1 MIIRVLQMGKDG
13 AGLARY
19 LFGAGKANEHTNQ
32 RMIAG
37 SPSLYG
43 EWGNSNLTRKEASHL
58 GRLMEANWRRQYAP
72 ELALSATGPGG
83 VATGVGRPPEGGI
96 SRENLTE
103 ADAKVLGQKHVWHTT
118 IAISAA
124 DGDLTDDQWNEVA
137 TTYMREMGFI
147 DNPDHE
153 DVTWYAVNHG
163 RSVPIDREGNVVPGK
178 PGNDHVHIAM
188 CTMLRDGTTVN
199 VHNAGIKSQKKP
211 RQVLEQ
217 LPYISKLHDDHH
229 QANTPT
235 LKSYTAAEHNMA
247 RKRAAAGEGPAEPER
262 LQLQRIVRAA
272 ATQARTEAEF
282 INNVLSHRGVRIEA
296 AHWQPGNRDVVTGYK
311 VGFRD
316 GIAFGASKLA
326 SDLTLSKL
334 RPNWTETPETAQ
346 LARDLW
352 AGDASKLDPLRA
364 TPDVPEQLDQAARH
378 LADFNDHLRR
388 LNPHDKDA
396 WAEATSSLAGTAAVV
411 ATGQPAAFKE
421 HGGRAADVLARI
433 ALEDKWTTSPDPAP
447 TVPSGLSGA
456 ELATRHVQLAL
467 RAASTNKH
475 SGWLAVIQ
483 QITRATSAIQDAK
496 FARREY
502 AGALALNRHAV
513 TALSVLEHNV
523 TTTAQPATS
532 SGGTATVTATELSAA
547 AQAAQ
552 KMVEHNAPTPGQ
564 RPPANKPSGTPA
576 SPGVAKPPDQENQQ
590 TRSRR
595 R

>member
-1 MIIRVLQMGKDG
+1 MIIRVLPMGKDG

-19 LFGAGKANEHTNQ
+19 LYGKGKANEHTNQ

-37 SPSLYG
+37 SPALYG
-43 EWGNSNLTRKEASHL
+43 EWGNSSLTAKEASHL
-58 GRLMEANWRRQYAP
+58 GRLLESNWRRQYAP
-72 ELALSATGPGG
+72 ELALAATGPGE
-83 VATGVGRPPEGGI
+83 VATGVGRPASGGI
-96 SRENLTE
+96 SRDDLNTV
-103 ADAKVLGQKHVWHTT
+103 DAKLVGQKHVWHTA
-118 IAISAA
+118 IAMPAA
-124 DGDLTDDQWNEVA
+124 DGELTDEQWHEVA

-147 DNPDHE
+147 DNPEHE
-153 DVTWYAVNHG
+153 DVTWFAVNHG
-163 RSVPIDREGNVVPGK
+163 RSVPIDREGNVIPGK
-178 PGNDHVHIAM
+178 PGNDHIHIAM
-188 CTMLRDGTTVN
+188 CTVLRDGTAVD
-199 VHNAGIKSQKKP
+199 VHNAGIKSQKEP
-211 RQVLEQ
+211 RRVLEQ

-235 LKSYTAAEHNMA
+235 LKSYTAAEHNIA
-247 RKRAAAGEGPAEPER
+247 RKRAAAGEGPAEPDR

-282 INNVLSHRGVRIEA
+282 INNVLSHRGVRLEPA
-296 AHWQPGNRDVVTGYK
+296 RWEPGNRDHVTGYK
-311 VGFRD
+311 VGLKD
-316 GIAFGASKLA
+316 GVWFSASKLA

-334 RPNWTETPETAQ
+334 RPGWTETAESAQ

-388 LNPHDKDA
+388 LDPHDKEA

-421 HGGRAADVLARI
+421 HAGRAADVLARI

-532 SGGTATVTATELSAA
+532 SGGTAAATATELSEA
-547 AQAAQ
+547 AQTAQ
-552 KMVEHNAPTPGQ
+552 KMVEYNSPTPGQ
-564 RPPANKPSGTPA
+564 RPPSNKPSGAPA
-576 SPGVAKPPDQENQQ
+576 SPGVAKPPGQENEQA
-590 TRSRR
+590 RSRR